1 MSCLQDLHNHVVTQ
15 SAQAFV
21 TSFLVRCLRSNI
33 EHTQNAE
40 TITVATL
47 DVARILPRYRHTQ
60 KRLLLIDFE
69 GTIWQRDITTI
80 ARNTGVL
87 AGSKREFVP
96 PEEVIRLLNRLAED
110 PKNQVWLLSGLPVKG
125 MLDVVA
131 EKAPTIGIVYVL
143 LPRGVIMSLTLP

>member
-1 MSCLQDLHNHVVTQ
+1 M
-15 SAQAFV
+15 
-21 TSFLVRCLRSNI
+21 
-33 EHTQNAE
+33 
-40 TITVATL
+40 TVATL

-96 PEEVIRLLNRLAED
+96 PEDVIKLLNRLAED

-143 LPRGVIMSLTLP
+143 VRRRLTTMSLTLLLIARRTAATLSRVRTAGAGLVGSAWSRTSISPGRLLV